1 MLTKLVIDE
10 ITYYVKINS
19 LLASE
24 GKLIDGTLWI
34 GQFSVNSAKC
44 SKSLLLVPYDVGELV
59 YYRFYIGVDYFSFVK
74 VSMASIM
81 RARRRALLKLL
92 SMILSKR
99 ILCSSASL
107 NLKLNNTTR
116 KLLWSGK
123 ITISS
128 LSQSECLRLLKLDKA
143 IKFCKFA
150 LNANCQFS
158 KVNDPFKLFR
168 VNQLIAAFAFCLK
181 ISPETLLFNLKLS
194 SLSSPKTFNKTSVNI
209 MEIKQLYAQT
219 LVLKSFRRLGDTK
232 LQLLR
237 NNWLSMVRRLRN
249 LRNSNFNQFEIF
261 IPNSNFWTIFY
272 RTLLLSSTLPW
283 SALKSEGL
291 LEWRNNL
298 MLNLNFI
305 NYALSFYKFS
315 TERSPIISFALVIL
329 NKIKSLKFLFNLS
342 NFQMEIK
349 SPLSTLDSRAL
360 LPPPVIKG
368 NMQLKPLFNRVII
381 IPDIT
386 MKISVGGII
395 LPEPTA
401 DNISIGTISEVSA
414 GLSVKPGEKVLYNRN
429 IALKYLLN
437 GNIIDILDVVELLA
451 IVRND

>member
-1 MLTKLVIDE
+1 
-10 ITYYVKINS
+10 
-19 LLASE
+19 
-24 GKLIDGTLWI
+24 
-34 GQFSVNSAKC
+34 
-44 SKSLLLVPYDVGELV
+44 
-59 YYRFYIGVDYFSFVK
+59 
-74 VSMASIM
+74 
-81 RARRRALLKLL
+81 
-92 SMILSKR
+92 
-99 ILCSSASL
+99 
-107 NLKLNNTTR
+107 
-116 KLLWSGK
+116 
-123 ITISS
+123 
-128 LSQSECLRLLKLDKA
+128 
-143 IKFCKFA
+143 
-150 LNANCQFS
+150 
-158 KVNDPFKLFR
+158 
-168 VNQLIAAFAFCLK
+168 
-181 ISPETLLFNLKLS
+181 
-194 SLSSPKTFNKTSVNI
+194 
-209 MEIKQLYAQT
+209 
-219 LVLKSFRRLGDTK
+219 
-232 LQLLR
+232 
-237 NNWLSMVRRLRN
+237 
-249 LRNSNFNQFEIF
+249 
-261 IPNSNFWTIFY
+261 
-272 RTLLLSSTLPW
+272 
-283 SALKSEGL
+283 
-291 LEWRNNL
+291 